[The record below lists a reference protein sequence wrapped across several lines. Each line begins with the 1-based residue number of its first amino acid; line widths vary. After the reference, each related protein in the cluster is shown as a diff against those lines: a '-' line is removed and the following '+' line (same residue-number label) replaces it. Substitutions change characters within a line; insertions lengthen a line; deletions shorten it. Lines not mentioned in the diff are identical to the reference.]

1 MNTLWPAE
9 FDARKTSAKHGDQSA
24 FATVSHVPSAPFD
37 FALPPELEASA
48 PPEARGLAR
57 DDVKLMVSRRQTD
70 EIDHVTFHD
79 IGRFLSAGDVL
90 VINTAGTMNA
100 ALPAIRPNGDI
111 VELHLST
118 RLPDGNWSVELR
130 SFQGDATTIP
140 LLTAHAGERLTVPA
154 GGAVRLIEP
163 YASSL
168 ATRVP
173 MNSET
178 IAVRLWRAEVTL
190 PAPRDAYLLEYGTPI
205 RYGYV
210 REAWSSEFY
219 QTVFATDRGSAE
231 MPSAGRSFTADLITR
246 LVAKGVQFAPVLL
259 HTGVASLEDHEPPYA
274 EYYHVPEDTARVV
287 NSARSAGRRI
297 IAVGTTA
304 VRALETVSAQDGH
317 IEAGEG
323 WTEVFVGPST
333 GIRSVDGL
341 LTGLHEPRATHLMM
355 LEALVNRER
364 LHIAYAQAV
373 ERRYLWHEFGD
384 LHLIVP

>member
-1 MNTLWPAE
+1 MNTIWPAE
-9 FDARKTSAKHGDQSA
+9 LDPHKASMKYGDRSV
-24 FATVSHVPSAPFD
+24 FATVSHVPAAPFD
-37 FALPPELEASA
+37 FVLPPELEASA
-48 PPEARGLAR
+48 PSEARGFAR

-70 EIDHVTFHD
+70 EIDHVTFRD
-79 IGRFLSAGDVL
+79 IGQFLRAGDVL

-100 ALPAIRPNGDI
+100 ALPAIRPSGEV

-118 RLPDGNWSVELR
+118 RLPNGNWSIELR
-130 SFQGDATTIP
+130 SFKGDATIP
-140 LLTAHAGERLTVPA
+140 LLTAHAGEHLTLPA

-163 YASSL
+163 YTSSL
-168 ATRVP
+168 ATHEPINR
-173 MNSET
+173 EA
-178 IAVRLWRAEVTL
+178 IAVRLWRAEVTF
-190 PAPRDAYLLEYGTPI
+190 PSPQDAYLSEYGTPI

-210 REAWSSEFY
+210 REAWSPEYY

-231 MPSAGRSFTADLITR
+231 MPSAGRAFTADLVTR
-246 LVAKGVQFAPVLL
+246 LVAQGVQFAPILL

-274 EYYHVPEDTARVV
+274 EYFRVAADTARIV

-304 VRALETVSAQDGH
+304 IRALETASSQDGH

-323 WTEVFVGPST
+323 WTEVIVGPST
-333 GIRSVDGL
+333 GIHSVDGL

-364 LHIAYAQAV
+364 LHIAYEQAV